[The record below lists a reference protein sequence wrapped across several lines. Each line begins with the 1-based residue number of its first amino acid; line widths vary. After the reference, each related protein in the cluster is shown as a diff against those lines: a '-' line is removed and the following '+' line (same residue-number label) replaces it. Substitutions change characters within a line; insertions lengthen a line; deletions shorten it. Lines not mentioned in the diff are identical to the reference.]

1 MRNKTSTLIFIALFA
16 VLMAGA
22 YLFYTNLKDTAGKIP
37 SETENGSLSGTAEPD
52 KVPAADF
59 TVFDGEGNP
68 RDLSDFSG
76 SPVILNFWASWC
88 HYCKLEMPD
97 FEEAFAQY
105 GDDVVF
111 MMIDVA
117 DGKRETRESGQAYI
131 DENGYTF
138 PVYFDTGLEAAS
150 AYNIT
155 GLPTTVFI
163 DADGNIAKTVSGA
176 QTLEK
181 LTAEI
186 DKIAPGTD

>member
-16 VLMAGA
+16 VLMA
-22 YLFYTNLKDTAGKIP
+22 
-37 SETENGSLSGTAEPD
+37 
-52 KVPAADF
+52 ADF

-68 RDLSDFSG
+68 IDLSDFSG